1 MSIFGKNENETYF
14 PGYEIPVTNFEI
26 KKTNAPGKTK
36 IGLHNDA
43 AKNVKGTKKM

>member
-26 KKTNAPGKTK
+26 KKNKRSK
-36 IGLHNDA
+36 QN
-43 AKNVKGTKKM
+43 KNWATQ